1 VPQVFDTP
9 DESFNVLK
17 SNAYH
22 LEHNFGQGQQHL
34 ATLFAT
40 LNLLAF
46 AIHTVCDCLEQL
58 WINARTAK
66 RARTRF
72 FEHLRTITAYMVFPD
87 WATLMQTLIDA
98 NPRPTS
104 QHKLPSDGPV
114 RNQLRIAGAPDAGWT
129 GAERRLYRPA
139 AQS

>member
-1 VPQVFDTP
+1 M
-9 DESFNVLK
+9 
-17 SNAYH
+17 
-22 LEHNFGQGQQHL
+22 
-34 ATLFAT
+34 LFAT

-58 WINARTAK
+58 WIDARTAK

-72 FEHLRTITAYMVFPD
+72 FEHLRTKTAYMVFPD